1 MNHISPAAPSHGDMQ
16 PQGGYKPASELEV
29 LHETTDLDLKGV
41 IGFTAVLVIG
51 VLVSCF
57 AMKLLMDNF
66 AAQSERFHEAT
77 ALPPRF
83 AAVAPLNGPRI
94 QADPS
99 VATRSLEKSTRT
111 WLNSYGW
118 INPKDQVA
126 HIPIDRAMAILA
138 AKGLPRVGKVD
149 QFHPRPGSSGIE
161 KVGVPA
167 PEPPPAPEPEPKP

>member
-1 MNHISPAAPSHGDMQ
+1 MSNLTPNAPRHGDMQ
-16 PQGGYKPASELEV
+16 PQGGYKPASELDF

-41 IGFTAVLVIG
+41 IGFTVVLVLG
-51 VLVSCF
+51 VVVSCF

-66 AAQSERFHEAT
+66 AAQAERRREAT

-83 AAVAPLNGPRI
+83 TANIPLSGPRI

-99 VATRSLEKSTRT
+99 VATRSLEKNTRN

-118 INPKDQVA
+118 INPTTQVA

-138 AKGLPRVGKVD
+138 EKGLPTPGEVD
-149 QFHPRPGSSGIE
+149 QFHPRAGSSGTE

-167 PEPPPAPEPEPKP
+167 TEAPPTPEPQP